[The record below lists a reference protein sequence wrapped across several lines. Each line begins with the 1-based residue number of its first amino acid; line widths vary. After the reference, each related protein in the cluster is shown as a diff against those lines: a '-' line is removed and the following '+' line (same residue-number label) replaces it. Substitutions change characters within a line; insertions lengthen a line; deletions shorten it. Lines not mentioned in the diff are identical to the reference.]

1 MQFEYKI
8 IPGTPTEYKQ
18 EYNHQ
23 EHLKYSW
30 LTQVERIIYLIY
42 MYLYVSSISMNIYI
56 RCFACISVRLQKAS
70 NRLNRSGPKFV
81 WDLT

>member
-30 LTQVERIIYLIY
+30 LTPVDRIIY
-42 MYLYVSSISMNIYI
+42 
-56 RCFACISVRLQKAS
+56 
-70 NRLNRSGPKFV
+70 
-81 WDLT
+81 